1 VLGAENVITEEEPL
15 TSARTAT
22 FATTQ
27 RVAAIIQ
34 DKTLLLEK
42 TNATESAVEQ
52 IREEIGR
59 RRVGQFL
66 LPIMKENP
74 TQIGIPM
81 SLRRTRSNGSCAGSK

>member
-1 VLGAENVITEEEPL
+1 VITEEEPL

-22 FATTQ
+22 FATTQQ